1 MKKLSLSLKI
11 QFALAIILLIML
23 VITCFYNKLINYS
36 EIVAGI
42 TLLVMSYNNQKQYK
56 RKAMTI
62 IYALVGLLII
72 VSGIIRIING

>member
-62 IYALVGLLII
+62 IYALVGLLIT